1 MQQDLYEAV
10 IGIVGQYAG
19 DNIHTSSPAK
29 VGDVSDNFNAE
40 VTPDLKITTDDNR
53 EVNLSQNLGFG
64 YFNAYRSRRY
74 DWICIS
80 GSFG

>member
-53 EVNLSQNLGFG
+53 EVN
-64 YFNAYRSRRY
+64 YPK
-74 DWICIS
+74 IS
-80 GSFG
+80 DSVILMPT